1 MTIQDDACRLLA
13 RVREQGPLVHCITNF
28 VAMDAAANAVLA
40 IGASPAMVHAREEVA
55 EFAGIASALT
65 VNIGTLT
72 PEWVESMKTAAR
84 AATAAGKPWVLDP
97 VGVGATS
104 LRRKSAAELLAL
116 KPTVVRGNA
125 SEIMVLAGL
134 TDAGQKGVDST
145 QSSDAAE
152 EPARRLARTTGGSVV
167 VTGAVD
173 IATDGT
179 RLFRIA
185 NGHPLMPRVTALGCS
200 LTAITGAFLAVEKDA
215 LLAATVATALFGLA
229 GEIAARTAKGP
240 GSLRVGLMDAL
251 HTLDEPAIRAGLKV
265 TELKVAGLKTP

>member
-1 MTIQDDACRLLA
+1 MTIQDEACRLLA
-13 RVREQGPLVHCITNF
+13 RVRAQGPLVHCITNF
-28 VAMDAAANAVLA
+28 VAMDAAANSVLA
-40 IGASPAMVHAREEVA
+40 VGASPAMVHAREEVA
-55 EFAGIASALT
+55 EFAAIASALT

-84 AATAAGKPWVLDP
+84 AATAAGKPWVFDP

-104 LRRKSAAELLAL
+104 LRKKSAGELLAL

-125 SEIMVLAGL
+125 SEIMVLAGM

-145 QSSDAAE
+145 QTSAAAE
-152 EPARRLARTTGGSVV
+152 EPAKQLARSTGGTVV

-173 IATDGT
+173 IATDGSKV
-179 RLFRIA
+179 FHIA
-185 NGHPLMPRVTALGCS
+185 NGHPLMTRVTALGCS

-229 GEIAARTAKGP
+229 GELAARSAKGP

-251 HTLDEPAIRAGLKV
+251 HTLDDTAIRGGLKV
-265 TELKVAGLKTP
+265 S